1 MKNEPNATLADV
13 GLYSSIDRFGDLCVH
28 GVLDLRRSF
37 SIDEVERAV
46 RATVASFPILG
57 CIYETHFYRD
67 RWVPARSTMS
77 KMVHVGITTDLES
90 DTRSWTER
98 SLDPRQVRPLRV
110 VVLPTPNGCRL
121 ILSFSHLAMD
131 GAGMAAV
138 GHVLFAHLYG
148 VRPSL
153 PVEKRRD
160 VARTLD
166 GLSLRHVPMLAR
178 DLASAMLQPFRV
190 WSAAPRE
197 RPYPKDGSTKPTSR
211 QIVLEAATV
220 EALKNQCGKDV
231 RINDLFVAAIALV
244 AAKRSHDGPVAVLY
258 TMDLRRYSS
267 SARLSAANV
276 SSIVTT
282 IVPRSATKN
291 LPDALK
297 TVAKITAEHRNSLAG
312 PAFLLLPM
320 LLTGPTP
327 HGIVRRMV
335 PAAHPILVELPV
347 SRGFIFTNVGKL
359 DQGLGPLLD
368 DLVDLRAVGPNIKG
382 VSAPAII
389 AFGLRGRIHLQLYA
403 PPGLG
408 EEALNELEI
417 ELREALTLPS

>member
-1 MKNEPNATLADV
+1 MNSNAQLADL
-13 GLYSSIDRFGDLCVH
+13 GLYVSIERYGDLCVH

-37 SIDEVERAV
+37 SYNEVEQAV

-57 CIYETHFYRD
+57 CIYETHFFRD
-67 RWVPARSTMS
+67 RWVPVYSTIDP
-77 KMVHVGITTDLES
+77 MVHVGITADLES
-90 DTRSWTER
+90 DTRMWTER
-98 SLDPRQVRPLRV
+98 SLDPTRVRPLRV
-110 VVLPTPNGCRL
+110 VVLPTPDGCRL
-121 ILSFSHLAMD
+121 IVSLSHLAMD

-153 PVEKRRD
+153 PVEQRRD
-160 VARTLD
+160 VARTLN
-166 GLSLRHVPMLAR
+166 GLSLRHMPMLAR
-178 DLASAMLQPFRV
+178 DLASAMLQPLRV

-220 EALKNQCGKDV
+220 EALKNQCGKNV
-231 RINDLFVAAIALV
+231 RVNDLLVAAIALV

-258 TMDLRRYSS
+258 TMDLRRYSR
-267 SARLSAANV
+267 SAHLSAANV

-291 LPDALK
+291 LPDAVK
-297 TVAKITAEHRNSLAG
+297 TVAELTAEHRRSLAG

-327 HGIVRRMV
+327 HGILRRMV
-335 PAAHPILVELPV
+335 PAIQPILVDLPV

-382 VSAPAII
+382 TSTPAII
-389 AFGLRGRIHLQLYA
+389 AFGLRGRIHLQLFA

-408 EEALNELEI
+408 DEALNELEV
-417 ELREALTLPS
+417 ELREALTLTS